1 MFKAGSI
8 SVLVILQL
16 MVPLIGSAGNDFLSL
31 TAQNN
36 QSFKTVNVSAQSCCK
51 PDQLHDQKSVA
62 HEDKKDSTKQDCCND
77 NCNMCSLGCCSGSA
91 IGLLRYSMNIFT
103 PSETSI
109 IPLGTPPYKF
119 VTHQGIFRPPR
130 A

>member
-1 MFKAGSI
+1 MFKAGII

-16 MVPLIGSAGNDFLSL
+16 MVPLIGSACNDFLTI

-51 PDQLHDQKSVA
+51 PDQLHDQGFVA
-62 HEDKKDSTKQDCCND
+62 HADEEDSAKQDCCND

-119 VTHQGIFRPPR
+119 VIHHGIFRPPR

>member
-1 MFKAGSI
+1 MFKAGII

-16 MVPLIGSAGNDFLSL
+16 MVPLIGSAGNDFLTL

-51 PDQLHDQKSVA
+51 PDQLHDQ
-62 HEDKKDSTKQDCCND
+62 
-77 NCNMCSLGCCSGSA
+77 SA

-109 IPLGTPPYKF
+109 IPLGIPPYKF
-119 VTHQGIFRPPR
+119 VTRQGIFRPPR